1 MENYKQMKKIFILF
15 NLILINSFCV
25 FSQTEAEHNDKSKGI
40 LEKVSNTYQKNQTTK
55 FTFMLT
61 INSEDINE
69 TQQGYALLK
78 EEKFFY
84 KTEERE
90 VICDGNTVWT
100 YLPEDNECYIDLLE
114 DLENTINPNEI
125 FTVWKD
131 GFKFQYIGEKT
142 LNNELVHQIK
152 MFPKNPEK
160 SKYHTLLMEI
170 SETNSTIKQV
180 IIKSKDG
187 VTVKFKI
194 LNLTANPTL
203 EDSIFK
209 WNSSNH
215 PNVDEIDN
223 R

>member
-1 MENYKQMKKIFILF
+1 MENYKIMKKIFIVIT
-15 NLILINSFCV
+15 LIAYSICGFT
-25 FSQTEAEHNDKSKGI
+25 QTEAEHNDKSKGI
-40 LEKVSNTYQKNQTTK
+40 LEKVSNAYQKNKTTK
-55 FTFMLT
+55 FNFKLT
-61 INSEDINE
+61 ILSEDINE
-69 TQQGYALLK
+69 TQEGYALL
-78 EEKFFY
+78 EGDNFFY

-90 VICDGNTVWT
+90 VICDGESVWT
-100 YLPEDNECYIDLLE
+100 YLPDDNECYIDLLE

-125 FTVWKD
+125 FTIWKE

-142 LNNELVHQIK
+142 INNELIHQIK

-170 SETNSTIKQV
+170 NETTSRIKQA

-187 VTVKFKI
+187 VTIQFEI
-194 LNLTANPTL
+194 LKLTSNPSL
-203 EDSIFK
+203 ENNTFK
-209 WNSSNH
+209 WDINKH